1 MLIFSVKRITC
12 ISLKYSSDL
21 VRIHYHQHFKFA
33 TPKLVQIPVSENV
46 LFKMYHTDDLSHF
59 LITKIKIRKRV
70 R

>member
-1 MLIFSVKRITC
+1 MHLPQIFFRLGENT
-12 ISLKYSSDL
+12 LP
-21 VRIHYHQHFKFA
+21 QHFKFA